1 MRPTRLFFGTILI
14 IALLAFGV
22 TAFAQYDPNDELPRP
37 TNPTSA
43 VADDDGYLVV
53 FTDNLFMRT
62 GDRAIYTPVAILD
75 GGTYLVVLGNNGL
88 AGDRLW
94 WYVQAGSLRGWVKD
108 EFVVVRGDLSGTPTV
123 EPEGVVIPPTLY
135 IGYSAPVY
143 NNLTPSGEIVCRTLP
158 GQWFTVTAQN
168 ASSATWYQI
177 RVICGGRVIEG
188 WVWSEYGFLRNPA
201 EVDIPIES

>member
-1 MRPTRLFFGTILI
+1 MRPVRTLFGTFLI
-14 IALLAFGV
+14 IALFAFGA
-22 TAFAQYDPNDELPRP
+22 TAFAQYNPNEALPRP

-43 VADDDGYLVV
+43 VADEAGYLVV

-75 GGTYLVVLGNNGL
+75 GGTYLIVLGNNGRE
-88 AGDRLW
+88 GDRLW
-94 WYVQAGSLRGWVKD
+94 WYVQAGDLEGWVKD
-108 EFVVVRGDLSGTPTV
+108 EFVVVRGNLSGTPVV

-143 NNLTPSGEIVCRTLP
+143 DELTADGEVVCNTLP

-168 ASSATWYQI
+168 ASDATWYQI
-177 RVICGGRVIEG
+177 RVICGSGVIEG

-201 EVDIPIES
+201 EVEIPIES